1 MLRSEKGIMMRT
13 KIYVLIVFYVVIAF
27 SLIGCSASN
36 DTEKSSHFGGMAN
49 IESVKTGADEAHN
62 ILLEGNGY
70 PYTITDYLDKKVT
83 LESKPTKVAV
93 LSGTYLGLWY
103 ELGGTSICRTD
114 LGTVLI
120 DTKHADQIKALPSV
134 GAVYNSNVEAII
146 QFQPD
151 LIIAQTGVQS
161 TLSETLTKLKFKIV
175 TLHMRTYTDV
185 LDHIRAFGALL
196 GNEKDTGDIISQME
210 AEKKS
215 ITDKLPRNPK
225 SVVILYA
232 TSSSLAVK
240 LDNSIAGDIAKIL
253 CLKNIASDLPPD
265 TLGSETTPLDIEYI
279 VKHNPD
285 VILVTTMISSNV
297 EAKRT
302 MQEEFSTNPAWSGI
316 GAIKKGNVVYL
327 PQEYFLYNA
336 AHHYVDAIR
345 YMAKGVYPDIFGKLD
360 E

>member
-1 MLRSEKGIMMRT
+1 MISIIKEIKMRT
-13 KIYVLIVFYVVIAF
+13 INYILIVFNIVIAL
-27 SLIGCSASN
+27 SLVGCSAS
-36 DTEKSSHFGGMAN
+36 DDSGKSSRFGGMAN
-49 IESVKTGADEAHN
+49 VEGVKTGADATHN

-70 PYTITDYLDKKVT
+70 PYTITDYLGKKVT

-93 LSGTYLGLWY
+93 LSGTYIGLWY

-114 LGTVLI
+114 LGTVLL
-120 DTKHADQIKALPSV
+120 DEKYADQIKALPSV
-134 GAVYNSNVEAII
+134 GAVYNSNVEAIL

-151 LIIAQTGVQS
+151 LIMVQTGVQS

-175 TLHMRTYTDV
+175 TLHMRTYADI
-185 LDHIRAFGALL
+185 LDHIKVFGALL
-196 GNEKDTGDIISQME
+196 GNEIVAQDIIAQME
-210 AEKKS
+210 TEKKE
-215 ITDKLPRNPK
+215 ITDKLPQNPK

-240 LDNSIAGDIAKIL
+240 LDNSIAGDVANIL
-253 CLKNIASDLPPD
+253 GLKNIASDLPPD

-279 VKHNPD
+279 VKQNPD
-285 VILVTTMISSNV
+285 VILVTSMISSNA

-302 MQEEFSTNPAWSGI
+302 MQEEFSTNPAWAGI

-336 AHHYVDAIR
+336 AHHYVDAIS
-345 YMAKGVYPDIFGKLD
+345 YMAKSVYPDIFD
-360 E
+360 